1 MTGFVPAG
9 RNAPSRRTRS
19 NSPVEHEVVR
29 SRGDAP
35 AEAGQAEMRAPFVQ
49 DFSRVR
55 THAEDRVPRSSE
67 LVHRVTE
74 PGDATERAA
83 TAIERRTAA
92 EPAALAAMTEFG
104 ASSPKSAP
112 LPAAVRHW
120 AESAMGAD
128 FSRVRVHSDAR
139 AADAIDAS
147 AFASGDE
154 IVFGAGFEPALLVHE
169 LAHVAAGTP
178 AGTVARKTKGEE
190 IVDRAHQQ
198 WLDPAADLK
207 ADIDKLKAALDEMLK
222 DKSVAFNH
230 KAGLKLITS
239 AVPKAAGGNA
249 KVEQAAKADWDWL
262 AQHRK
267 SAGTAEF
274 ESHRKALFGNLR
286 SALAVVTEKHPGA
299 QTTFWLKNT
308 PPQVLD
314 VVLTSATAVGL
325 PPEELW
331 TYAMK
336 EGLAAYVRD
345 EIGLG
350 RTADPTTAQLAGVS
364 TSKEVEGFTYLGT
377 DDFFA
382 DLNAK
387 REPAKAFLPSGYD
400 LTKAK
405 PATRV
410 NEHGRTVN
418 TVTFANLATGLQG
431 LGALLRRRRA
441 LFLDDAKANGY
452 GTPTTE
458 ETVYW
463 TYVYYNAGENN
474 GQLKK
479 HAGKRKLADWITK
492 HEFPNSMKVLESY
505 RMIRGMGIF

>member
-1 MTGFVPAG
+1 
-9 RNAPSRRTRS
+9 
-19 NSPVEHEVVR
+19 
-29 SRGDAP
+29 
-35 AEAGQAEMRAPFVQ
+35 MRVPFVR
-49 DFSRVR
+49 DFSEVR
-55 THAEDRVPRSSE
+55 THADDRATRSAE
-67 LVHRVTE
+67 PLYRVTE
-74 PGDATERAA
+74 PGDETERAA

-92 EPAALAAMTEFG
+92 DPATSAAMTAFG
-104 ASSPKSAP
+104 ASMPQAAP
-112 LPAAVRHW
+112 LPAAVRSW
-120 AESAMGAD
+120 AEGAMGSD
-128 FSRVRVHSDAR
+128 FSTVRVHSDAR

-147 AFASGDE
+147 AFACGNE
-154 IVFGAGFEPALLVHE
+154 IVFGADFRPALLVHE
-169 LAHVAAGTP
+169 LAHVAAGLP
-178 AGTVARKTKGEE
+178 VGTIARKTKGEE
-190 IVDRAHQQ
+190 IIDRAHKQ

-207 ADIDKLKAALDEMLK
+207 ADVDKLKAALNEMIAN
-222 DKSVAFNH
+222 KSVAFNH
-230 KAGLKLITS
+230 NAGLKLITS
-239 AVPKAAGGNA
+239 AIPKAAGGNA

-262 AQHRK
+262 AQHRN

-274 ESHRKALFGNLR
+274 ESHRKALFDQLR
-286 SALAVVTEKHPGA
+286 SRLTVATEKHPGT

-314 VVLTSATAVGL
+314 VVLTSAAAVGL

-350 RTADPTTAQLAGVS
+350 QNADPTSAQLAGVS
-364 TSKEVEGFTYLGT
+364 TTKKVEGFTYLGT

-382 DLNAK
+382 DLTAK

-400 LTKAK
+400 LSKAT
-405 PATRV
+405 PATRI

-492 HEFPNSMKVLESY
+492 GEFPNSMKVLESY
-505 RMIRGMGIF
+505 RMIRSMRIF